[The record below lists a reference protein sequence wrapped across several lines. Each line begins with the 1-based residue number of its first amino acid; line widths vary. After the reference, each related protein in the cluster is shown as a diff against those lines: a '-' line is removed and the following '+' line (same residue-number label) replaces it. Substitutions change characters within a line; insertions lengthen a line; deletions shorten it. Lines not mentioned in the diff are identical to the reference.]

1 MINARQLPPHTLKET
16 KILVIDDEEILAWSI
31 DTELKSLG
39 AEVMR
44 AGSVR
49 EALERFIL
57 FGPDVVVTDL
67 RLPDGNGLELLKKWR
82 VEHPDIPII
91 LITAHGAIDSAVTA
105 LRLGAF
111 DYLQKPFDMKD
122 LIAAVRRAAETGKL
136 RQKVSGFQ
144 GVEAR
149 HTEVEMIGNS
159 PEMAVLRDQLLR
171 IAKSKANT
179 ALILGDSGT
188 GKELAARAI
197 HSWSDRANW
206 PFVEIN
212 CASIPDTLLESEL
225 FGYERGAFTDA
236 RERKIGLFE
245 IAKNGTIFLDEIGEM
260 PLKLQAK
267 MLRALEY
274 RRFKRL
280 GGVKD
285 IEFSARIVAATHRNL
300 RKEVFE
306 QRFREDLF
314 YRLNVLPVKIPRLC
328 ERVNDIPLL
337 VEYFVERLSQE
348 LEMTRPQIARGTMEK
363 LMSYH
368 WPGNIRELKNVLQR
382 ALVFFEPTLLVPEH
396 IDLEIGAHDFLPW
409 GTSGQGVETSVRK
422 QESME
427 GGGSGSGLS
436 SSQQQADY
444 QREQALNYYQQGKVT
459 GASGVREQEMQQAP
473 GLAPRDLQQA
483 KELSGLGL
491 GGASG
496 AENPHLAAGAGVASG
511 GRMDAVGQVH
521 GTPDHARDIPPG
533 GVSSSLKVPSG
544 LAGSAGGAAF
554 SEVLPWSGLNDAGV
568 VLPGQG
574 LNLDDLEK
582 SLMIQALHRCK
593 HNQTK
598 AALLLGISRH
608 TLRYRL
614 EKHGLLQ
621 PGSPGSKSQLD
632 SGDGTSPNEQE
643 ESESSAEAATEGH

>member
-1 MINARQLPPHTLKET
+1 MMNAKQLPPNTLKET
-16 KILVIDDEEILAWSI
+16 KTLVVDDEEILAWSI

-49 EALERFIL
+49 EALERFSM
-57 FGPDVVVTDL
+57 FGPDVVITDL

-82 VEHPDIPII
+82 VEHPDIPVI

-122 LIAAVRRAAETGKL
+122 LIAAVRRASETAKL

-144 GVEAR
+144 GIEAR
-149 HTEVEMIGNS
+149 HTEVEMIGQS
-159 PEMAVLRDQLLR
+159 QEMHVLRNQLLR

-179 ALILGDSGT
+179 ALVLGDSGT

-197 HSWSDRANW
+197 HAWSDRAGS

-212 CASIPDTLLESEL
+212 CASIPETLLESEL

-285 IEFSARIVAATHRNL
+285 IEFSARIVAATHRHL
-300 RKEVFE
+300 RKEVRE

-314 YRLNVLPVKIPRLC
+314 YRLNVLPVKIPKLC
-328 ERVNDIPLL
+328 ERIIDIPLL
-337 VEYFVERLSQE
+337 VEYFVDRLSQE
-348 LEMTRPQIARGTMEK
+348 LELTRPQVAKETMEK
-363 LMSYH
+363 LMSYS

-382 ALVFFEPTLLVPEH
+382 ALVFFEPTFLGPEH
-396 IDLEIGAHDFLPW
+396 IDLEIGANEDSLW
-409 GTSGQGVETSVRK
+409 SAETQLERRPLIS
-422 QESME
+422 SHE
-427 GGGSGSGLS
+427 GLARVS
-436 SSQQQADY
+436 
-444 QREQALNYYQQGKVT
+444 EQDHAHQ
-459 GASGVREQEMQQAP
+459 ASGVVGPNGGGRGRNIIFEQEGLPRSEEQSYFGKMP
-473 GLAPRDLQQA
+473 GSQG
-483 KELSGLGL
+483 S
-491 GGASG
+491 S
-496 AENPHLAAGAGVASG
+496 
-511 GRMDAVGQVH
+511 M
-521 GTPDHARDIPPG
+521 GTGFGTETH
-533 GVSSSLKVPSG
+533 PSG
-544 LAGSAGGAAF
+544 HESDRTHLGQRQPEGWAPVGGAA
-554 SEVLPWSGLNDAGV
+554 SPIPAGQHPHSIDTVALHRQVGSPQVPLVGSTGGNEMPWSGLNDAGV
-568 VLPGQG
+568 TLPGQG

-582 SLMIQALHRCK
+582 SLMIQALHRSK

-598 AALLLGISRH
+598 AATLLGISRH

-621 PGSPGSKSQLD
+621 PSGHGSKS
-632 SGDGTSPNEQE
+632 SPEGSDEEPCPPEQPDQPE
-643 ESESSAEAATEGH
+643 QVE